1 MEVIGTGSRK
11 YCEGTDIT
19 RGFVPS
25 LKFRLLAI
33 VYQDLEDTA
42 YVYDSSGHNK
52 KKNNMYK
59 ISIHIV

>member
-1 MEVIGTGSRK
+1 MKLIGTGSRK

-52 KKNNMYK
+52 KNNMYK